1 MASMAHV
8 GLTGVGIA
16 PTGYARGAHAVVV
29 EIVATK
35 GVLGVQPLWTHS
47 IDFPIDLTRRLHDL
61 TRRHVGRSE
70 LLALDNEI
78 GGHYAELVEDLLV
91 GARIGDRQIQFVA
104 MQGVAIGAVDEHPG
118 TNLPAELKVAH
129 LGITVVSDFAAADMT
144 AGGCGSPIDTLVDH
158 QMFEEEKLG
167 TLVVSLGALAGI
179 AVLPPAGSD
188 LAPFGFTAGPGMVLN
203 EILALHGSDDAPD
216 STGGDRPNVIA
227 DPREALLAR
236 LLRHPYLETPPPKS
250 TGVGPFGARLIDA
263 VRKWPEAEGVE
274 PAELAATFRAFTAR
288 AIADAVERFVPGEHS
303 IERTIVGGT
312 GASDPELVTQ
322 LKLVLPDCPVLR
334 YEMFGLPGGSRD
346 AITAAMLGATA
357 LAGIPNNVLG
367 STGAS
372 EPVVMGKIAQGENF
386 NALRGEA
393 LSLRSEWLGQ

>member
-8 GLTGVGIA
+8 ELTGVGIA

-35 GVLGVQPLWTHS
+35 GVLGVQPLWTHAA
-47 IDFPIDLTRRLHDL
+47 DFPVDLTRRLHNL
-61 TRRHVGRSE
+61 TRRRVERTE
-70 LLALDNEI
+70 LLELDDEI

-104 MQGVAIGAVDEHPG
+104 MQGVTIGAVDEHPEA
-118 TNLPAELKVAH
+118 NLSVELKVAH
-129 LGITVVSDFAAADMT
+129 LGIAVVSDFAAADMMV
-144 AGGCGSPIDTLVDH
+144 GGCGSPIDTLVDH
-158 QMFEEEKLG
+158 QMFEGENLG

-188 LAPFGFTAGPGMVLN
+188 LAPFGFTTGPGIVLN
-203 EILALHGSDDAPD
+203 EILELPESDDDPET
-216 STGGDRPNVIA
+216 SGGDRSNVIA
-227 DPREALLAR
+227 EPREALLAR
-236 LLRHPYLETPPPKS
+236 LLRHPYLEIPPPKS
-250 TGVGPFGARLIDA
+250 TGVGPFGAWLIDA
-263 VRKWPEAEGVE
+263 VRRWPEAEGIG

-288 AIADAVERFVPGEHS
+288 AIADAVTRFVPGKYS

-312 GASDPELVTQ
+312 GASNPDLVAQ
-322 LKLVLPDCPVLR
+322 LKLALPDCPVLR

-357 LAGIPNNVLG
+357 LAGIPNNVPG
-367 STGAS
+367 STGAA
-372 EPVVMGKIAQGENF
+372 EPVVMGKIAQGKNF

>member
-1 MASMAHV
+1 MAGMAHV
-8 GLTGVGIA
+8 ALTGVGIA

-29 EIVATK
+29 EIVARK
-35 GVLGVQPLWTHS
+35 GVLGVQPLWTHA
-47 IDFPIDLTRRLHDL
+47 IDFPLDLTSRLHDL
-61 TRRHVGRSE
+61 TRRHVERAE
-70 LLALDNEI
+70 LLSLDNEI

-118 TNLPAELKVAH
+118 ANLPAELKVAH

-144 AGGCGSPIDTLVDH
+144 AGGCGLPVDTLVDH
-158 QMFEEEKLG
+158 QMFEEERLG

-188 LAPFGFTAGPGMVLN
+188 LAPFGFTTGPGMVLN
-203 EILALHGSDDAPD
+203 EILALAGTDVGPETA
-216 STGGDRPNVIA
+216 GADRPNVIA
-227 DPREALLAR
+227 EPREALLAR
-236 LLRHPYLETPPPKS
+236 LMRHPYLEIPPPKS

-263 VRKWPEAEGVE
+263 VRKWPEAEGIE

-288 AIADAVERFVPGEHS
+288 SIADAVKRFVPGEYS

-312 GASDPELVTQ
+312 GASDPELVAQ
-322 LKLVLPDCPVLR
+322 LKLALPDCPVLR

-357 LAGIPNNVLG
+357 LAGIPNNVPG
-367 STGAS
+367 STGAA
-372 EPVVMGKIAQGENF
+372 EPVVMGKIAHGKNY

-393 LSLRSEWLGQ
+393 LSLRSEWLGR